1 MKKIFLGII
10 ALLACVFTAQADDIV
25 SGGTYKILTLDGTK
39 ALSCGEQAKNDVLL
53 TMTALS
59 DTEEGQ
65 VWTFTKSGDYWNIT
79 SALGNFNI
87 DNPSESHAS
96 HNNQVLLW
104 QSGNGNNQKW
114 TFEAAA
120 DGSYYMVPFENAEK
134 CYALNDAGL
143 FTFQDKGTDTRVK
156 VVKFVAPPVI
166 VDGIESGSY
175 YRICTNDGKS
185 ALSNGGSSAND
196 RVLTMDPVDKKEEG
210 QVWQLN
216 RQGNYWQI
224 KSIVGNV
231 CIDNPSANHDGFSN
245 QVIQWKT
252 SGGNNQKWTFEKVGD
267 DFYMVPFESS
277 EKCYGYNDVNNTL
290 VFQDKRDTIT
300 TRLKLVKAEIPSFA
314 TFKSEGFY
322 AVQAVSTFPTYNYA
336 SEGKFL
342 TFNADGSATLSS
354 TYSYEGS
361 RLQIEFDENGV
372 ATVTLP
378 QVAKS
383 VVVENNSVLKAI
395 DAQTTADAAASNLVF
410 FTDTDEFTPDTK
422 VAIHTGNTTSA
433 YNTTNLNV
441 LTINDAAT
449 GFGVGSRAA
458 SQAFYFRLVQLPAGE
473 DVNEL
478 KAAIDEANNVLSGLT
493 SDELAAQLREAI
505 ATAQS
510 ELDYPYVT
518 KKDIAL
524 DVKALNDVVST
535 VNASAALGKDG
546 ATTGISENAT
556 TDVVV
561 TVVNHTIVVKNAKHY
576 DIYSAEGK
584 LQPKHA
590 TLPSGAYVVVADG
603 KNYKVAF

>member
-10 ALLACVFTAQADDIV
+10 ALLAFVCTAQADEIV
-25 SGGTYKILTLDGTK
+25 SGEKYKILTLDGTK
-39 ALSCGEQAKNDVLL
+39 ALSCGAEAKNDKLL
-53 TMTALS
+53 TMNDLS

-65 VWTFTKSGDYWNIT
+65 VWTFTQNGDYWNIT

-114 TFEAAA
+114 TFEAAD
-120 DGSYYMVPFENAEK
+120 DGSYYMVPFENANK

-156 VVKFVAPPVI
+156 VVKYVAPIII
-166 VDGIESGSY
+166 VDGIESGAY

-185 ALSNGGSSAND
+185 ALSNGGSTAND
-196 RVLTMDPVDKKEEG
+196 RVLTMDPVDNKEEG

-216 RQGNYWQI
+216 RTGNYWQI

-231 CIDNPSANHDGFSN
+231 CIDNPSAAHASFSN
-245 QVIQWKT
+245 QVIQWQT
-252 SGGNNQKWTFEKVGD
+252 SGGNNQKWTFEPVGD

-300 TRLKLVKAEIPSFA
+300 TRLKLVKTEIPSFA
-314 TFKSEGFY
+314 TFKTDGFY
-322 AVQAVSTFPTYNYA
+322 AIQAVSAFPTYNYA

-354 TYSYEGS
+354 TYSYEKS

-372 ATVTLP
+372 ASVALP
-378 QVAKS
+378 QISKNVI
-383 VVVENNSVLKAI
+383 VENGSALKAV
-395 DAQTTADAAASNLVF
+395 DSQTTVDASAANFVF
-410 FTDTDEFTPDTK
+410 FTDTDDFTPDTK

-433 YNTTNLNV
+433 YNTTNLKV

-449 GFGVGSRAA
+449 GFGIGSRTA
-458 SQAFYFRLVQLPAGE
+458 SQAFYFRLIQLPAGE
-473 DVNEL
+473 DVNQL
-478 KAAIDEANNVLSGLT
+478 KAAIDEANNVLSQLT

-518 KKDIAL
+518 KKDITL
-524 DVKALNDVVST
+524 DVKTLNDVVST
-535 VNASAALGKDG
+535 VNASAAAGKDG
-546 ATTGISENAT
+546 ATTGISEKASDN
-556 TDVVV
+556 VIV
-561 TVVNHTIVVKNAKHY
+561 TVANHTIVVKNAKHY